1 MMGKA
6 LSGELSFPCDRSC
19 LWQGQTWEN
28 ANFLSIVHFD
38 LEIQSTLMA
47 LNSRGHLVTL
57 G

>member
-1 MMGKA
+1 MGKA
-6 LSGELSFPCDRSC
+6 LSGELSCPCDRSC

-28 ANFLSIVHFD
+28 ANVLAIVHFD